1 MRLVRVVTIIAL
13 VLAGTSLFADTYK
26 IDPNH
31 SRVEFSVKHLVI
43 STVRGTFKTFD
54 ATINF
59 DPNDPSKDSITG
71 TIKTASID
79 TGNENRDNDLRTNP
93 EFFTVDKYPDIT
105 FTSKKVEKK
114 GDVYNVTGT
123 LTIKGVSK
131 DVVLPVTVNGPIK
144 DPMGGKQRIGIETT
158 LSIKRHDYGIVWDKH
173 LDNGGAVVS
182 EEVQISITGEAAS
195 K

>member
-1 MRLVRVVTIIAL
+1 MKLVRVITLIAF
-13 VLAGTSLFADTYK
+13 VLTATSLFADTYQ
-26 IDPNH
+26 IDPKH
-31 SRVEFSVKHLVI
+31 SRVEFSVKHLMI
-43 STVRGTFKTFD
+43 STVRGQFKTFD

-71 TIKTASID
+71 SIKTASID
-79 TGNENRDNDLRTNP
+79 TGNENRDNDLRTNQ
-93 EFFTVDKYPDIT
+93 EFFAAEKYPEIT
-105 FTSKKVEKK
+105 FSSKKVEKK
-114 GDVYNVTGT
+114 GNVYNVSGT
-123 LTIKGVSK
+123 LTVKGISK

-158 LSIKRHDYGIVWDKH
+158 LTIKRHDYGIVWDKR

>member
-1 MRLVRVVTIIAL
+1 MKLARIITVLAF

-26 IDPNH
+26 IDPKH
-31 SRVEFSVKHLVI
+31 SRVEFSVKHLTI

-54 ATINF
+54 ATIDF

-79 TGNENRDNDLRTNP
+79 TGNDARDNDLRTNP
-93 EFFTVDKYPDIT
+93 EFFVTDKNPDIT
-105 FTSKKVEKK
+105 FKSTKVEKK

-131 DVVLPVTVNGPIK
+131 DVVLPVTINGPIK
-144 DPMGGKQRIGIETT
+144 DPMGGSQRIGIETSLT
-158 LSIKRHDYGIVWDKH
+158 IKRHDYGIVWDKH

-182 EEVQISITGEAAS
+182 EDVQISITGEATS